1 MIELGVDQH
10 KRFSQVAALDTETGL
25 LTQGRLEHDDPEAIR
40 SYVAS
45 LGEDVIA
52 SLETT
57 GNWYWLADLLEDAG
71 ARVQLANAGE
81 TRRLLKG
88 RAKNDR
94 LDAAALAVLSAD
106 GLLPQVYLPERARRE
121 ERERHRFR
129 IRLLGLQTRIKN
141 IIHSILSKL
150 NVPTPFSDIFGRS
163 GRAYLDGLDLRDPYG
178 DQLRSALR
186 ILDAVEPEVL
196 RAKQQIVQRLK
207 EEPLAALLQTA
218 PGIGELTAYLIL
230 MEVGPVERFR
240 SQKQFVR
247 YCCLAPGTWQS
258 AEKSRDL
265 PVGRRGNLYLKSAL
279 VTAAVVA
286 ARTDPTLALYYR
298 RTRTRKGTSTALVA
312 TARRLAISLYHMMK
326 KGQRYRP
333 ACKRTT
339 RSRQTGKPHS
349 CPGRHS

>member
-25 LTQGRLEHDDPEAIR
+25 LSQRRLEHDDPDGIL

-45 LGEDVIA
+45 LGPGVVA

-71 ARVQLANAGE
+71 ARVQLANTSE
-81 TRRLLKG
+81 TRRLLKA

-150 NVPTPFSDIFGRS
+150 NVPTPFSDMFGRS
-163 GRAYLDGLDLRDPYG
+163 GRAYLDGLELREPYE

-186 ILDAVEPEVL
+186 ILDAIEPEVL
-196 RAKQQIVQRLK
+196 RAKQQIVRRLK

-265 PVGRRGNLYLKSAL
+265 PVGRCGNLYLKSAL
-279 VTAAVVA
+279 VRAAVVA
-286 ARTDPTLALYYR
+286 VRTDPTLALYYR

-312 TARRLAISLYHMMK
+312 SARRLAISLYHMMK
-326 KGQRYRP
+326 KREPYRP
-333 ACKRTT
+333 AVKRT
-339 RSRQTGKPHS
+339 RQTGKPHP
-349 CPGRHS
+349 CPGRHG